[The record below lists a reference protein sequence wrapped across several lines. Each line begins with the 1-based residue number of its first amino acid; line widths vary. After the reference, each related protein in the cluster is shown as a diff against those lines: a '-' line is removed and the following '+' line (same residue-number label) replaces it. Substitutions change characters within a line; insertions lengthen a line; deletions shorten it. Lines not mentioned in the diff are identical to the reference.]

1 MFLALIVFNFRGHYS
16 QILAEN
22 IGDLV
27 VVILKSF
34 GKVVWKIV
42 QNYLQEFELRKM
54 YLSVSDTGML
64 GKIGNPSSTESNLY
78 SKCTLNDFR

>member
-1 MFLALIVFNFRGHYS
+1 MFLASIVFNFRGHYS

-64 GKIGNPSSTESNLY
+64 GKIGNLSSTESNLY
-78 SKCTLNDFR
+78 SKCMLNDFR